1 MKNLLITGANGYIGK
16 GLVNMLDK
24 TYNIIGIDKNKS
36 NISNYDNVQC
46 LDMTKENDI
55 NYLYDYLLDADI
67 KLDGIVHAAGV
78 NTMSNF
84 YDIQEKQWNTTFDVN
99 VKAFLFMLKILYPI
113 FSEKMSIVTVASQNG
128 VVAHEDRI
136 AYGASKAALIQ
147 LVKNLSIDFLKDK
160 SKDIK
165 INSVSPSYVIN
176 ESNEA
181 FFDTVQGKK
190 LIKKIPYNKLV
201 NINDVCNAIEFLL
214 SDKSEAIRGQNI
226 IIDYG
231 YTIV

>member
-16 GLVNMLDK
+16 GLVNMLNE
-24 TYNIIGIDKNKS
+24 TYNIIGIDKNTI
-36 NISNYDNVQC
+36 NIPNYVNAQC
-46 LDMTKENDI
+46 LDMTKENDV
-55 NYLYDYLLDADI
+55 NYLYDYLLSAGFQ
-67 KLDGIVHAAGV
+67 LDGIVHAAGV

-84 YDIQEKQWNTTFDVN
+84 YDIQEKQWDTTFDVN
-99 VKAFLFMLKILYPI
+99 VKAFHFMLKILYPI

-136 AYGASKAALIQ
+136 AYGPSKAALIQ

-176 ESNEA
+176 DSNEA

-201 NINDVCNAIEFLL
+201 GINDVCNAIEFLL